1 MTESVHPVLAAAA
14 TYRRQLLQREDAAV
28 ARLVTA
34 YGTAYQ
40 RAGVQIQA
48 LREILTDQPM
58 TRRRAG
64 QLAQLRA
71 LRQQIETELER
82 FGIIADNEFN
92 QLTQESIRMGL
103 QHSAGLIESY
113 FASPQARQAI
123 TASLTQLVPEQVET
137 LLGFLAPDSPL
148 RAGLTTQLGPAIAQ
162 QVSDKMIDGMVRGF
176 NPNKTATI
184 IRTEMGVGLS
194 WAINTVRTANLWAYR
209 EATRANYVANQ
220 RIVSGWTWY
229 ATLGSDRTC
238 MSCIAKH
245 GGKYPVDA
253 VLNDHHMGRCTQIP
267 SLRMAEQ
274 LGITPPEIEPGEKWF
289 KRQNEAT
296 QRQLMG
302 PAMFDAWKANA
313 IRFSDLSQTYDDP
326 VYGTMTREAS
336 LKELLGE
343 RAKEYYKNGIIS

>member
-1 MTESVHPVLAAAA
+1 
-14 TYRRQLLQREDAAV
+14 
-28 ARLVTA
+28 
-34 YGTAYQ
+34 
-40 RAGVQIQA
+40 
-48 LREILTDQPM
+48 
-58 TRRRAG
+58 
-64 QLAQLRA
+64 
-71 LRQQIETELER
+71 
-82 FGIIADNEFN
+82 
-92 QLTQESIRMGL
+92 
-103 QHSAGLIESY
+103 
-113 FASPQARQAI
+113 
-123 TASLTQLVPEQVET
+123 
-137 LLGFLAPDSPL
+137 
-148 RAGLTTQLGPAIAQ
+148 
-162 QVSDKMIDGMVRGF
+162 
-176 NPNKTATI
+176 
-184 IRTEMGVGLS
+184 
-194 WAINTVRTANLWAYR
+194 
-209 EATRANYVANQ
+209 
-220 RIVSGWTWY
+220 
-229 ATLGSDRTC
+229 